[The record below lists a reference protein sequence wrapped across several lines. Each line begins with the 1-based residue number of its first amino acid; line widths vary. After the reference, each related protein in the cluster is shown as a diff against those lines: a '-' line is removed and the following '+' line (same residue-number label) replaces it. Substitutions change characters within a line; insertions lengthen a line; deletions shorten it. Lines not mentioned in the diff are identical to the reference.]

1 MKTILRFVKREPAMV
16 VALIV
21 AGLNAIGLAAT
32 DEGTTSL
39 QLLVESL
46 VVLVGGGIV
55 RQNVSPVAK

>member
-1 MKTILRFVKREPAMV
+1 MKSILRFVKREPAMV

-32 DEGTTSL
+32 GEGATSL